1 MALLPC
7 GVHFR
12 TYRGDRAYL
21 HTKAQWACFIA
32 FMVLLFLLPTFISV
46 RFISMISVTAIM
58 IIAVVGLQITS
69 GYAGQINLGQS
80 AFMGMGAFVAA
91 SLALNF
97 NMPLWITIPA
107 GGLGGA
113 IFGALFGIPAL
124 RIKGFYLALT
134 TIAAQIIFPLLIMAM
149 PEKWCGGAIGLQ
161 IDAARLGGLTFDTD
175 RSIYYMVMV
184 TTVIMVYFAFNL
196 VRTRAGRAFVAIRDN
211 DIAAEIMGVNVFYYK
226 TLSFFIG
233 AFYAGVA
240 GGLWAYH
247 LRYVGADQFTLYY
260 SIWFVGM
267 LIVGGLGSI
276 LGAIFGTIFLRALQ
290 ESLMYLG
297 PYLVKLF
304 PDIGG
309 GAQIWFAG
317 MNILLGGVIVLFL
330 IYEPHGLAH
339 RWNIIKTNYRV
350 WPFPYH

>member
-32 FMVLLFLLPTFISV
+32 FMILLFILPGLIS
-46 RFISMISVTAIM
+46 IQYLTMITVTCIM
-58 IIAVVGLQITS
+58 IIAVVGLQITA
-69 GYAGQINLGQS
+69 GYAGQVNLGQA

-91 SLALNF
+91 SMAINF
-97 NMPLWITIPA
+97 KLPFWITIPL

-113 IFGALFGIPAL
+113 IFGSLFGIPAL
-124 RIKGFYLALT
+124 RIKGFYLSLT
-134 TIAAQIIFPLLIMAM
+134 TIAAQIIFPLLIMAL
-149 PEKWCGGAIGLQ
+149 PDTWFGGAIGLQ
-161 IDAARLGGLTFDTD
+161 MEPARLGGLVFDTD
-175 RSIYYMVMV
+175 KSIYYLVMV
-184 TTVIMVYFAFNL
+184 VTIIMVYFAFNL
-196 VRTRAGRAFVAIRDN
+196 VRTRVGRAFVAIRDN
-211 DIAAEIMGVNVFYYK
+211 DIAAEIMGVNLFAYK

-233 AFYAGVA
+233 AFFAGVA
-240 GGLWAYH
+240 GGLWAYFI
-247 LRYVGADQFTLYY
+247 RYVGAEQFTLYY

-290 ESLMYLG
+290 EFITFLG
-297 PYLVKLF
+297 PLLVNIF
-304 PDIGG
+304 PQLGG
-309 GAQIWFAG
+309 GAQFWYAS

-330 IYEPHGLAH
+330 IYEPRGLAH
-339 RWNIIKTNYRV
+339 RWNLVKTNFRV
-350 WPFPYH
+350 WPFPYL